1 MLEVCNI
8 NTFYGKAQA
17 LWDVCLGI
25 NEAEIVAMIGANG
38 AGKTTLLNTIS
49 GLLRPASGS
58 VEFLGR
64 RIDGLPSHSIVELGI
79 SHVPEGG
86 RVFPDMTVRE
96 NLEMG
101 AYPLHA
107 WKQKEETLEQVYQ
120 VFPILKEREGQ
131 LARTLSG
138 GERQMLAIGRGLMSR
153 PRLCLFDE
161 PSYGLAPLLVTEI
174 FRIIKGLRDQ
184 GITVL
189 LIEQN
194 VRHTLEIADRAYVL
208 ENGQV
213 CLEGAC
219 DKLLQS
225 DYVRKAYLGL

>member
-1 MLEVCNI
+1 MLEVSNI
-8 NTFYGKAQA
+8 NALYGKAQA

-25 NEAEIVAMIGANG
+25 HEAEIVALVGSNG

-49 GLLRPASGS
+49 GLLRPASGR

-64 RIDGLPSHSIVELGI
+64 RIDGLPPHSVVELGI

-86 RVFPDMTVRE
+86 KVFPEMTVRE

-101 AYPLHA
+101 AYPYNA

-120 VFPILKEREGQ
+120 VFPTLKERGKQ

-138 GERQMLAIGRGLMSR
+138 GERQMLAIGRGLMSK
-153 PRLCLFDE
+153 PRLCLLDE
-161 PSYGLAPLLVTEI
+161 PSYGLAPLLVAEI
-174 FRIIKGLRDQ
+174 FRIIQGLREQ
-184 GITVL
+184 GITIF

-194 VRHTLEIADRAYVL
+194 VRRALEIADRAYVL
-208 ENGQV
+208 ENGRI

-219 DKLLQS
+219 DELLQS
-225 DYVRKAYLGL
+225 DFVRKAYLGL

>member
-8 NTFYGKAQA
+8 NTLYGKAQA

-25 NEAEIVAMIGANG
+25 NEAETVALLGSNG

-49 GLLRPASGS
+49 GLLRPASGR

-64 RIDGLPSHSIVELGI
+64 RIDGLPPHSIVELGI
-79 SHVPEGG
+79 SHVPQGG

-101 AYPLHA
+101 AYPYQA
-107 WKQKEETLEQVYQ
+107 WKQKEETLKQVYQ
-120 VFPILKEREGQ
+120 VFPILKERQRQ

-138 GERQMLAIGRGLMSR
+138 GERQMLAMGRGLMSR
-153 PRLCLFDE
+153 PRLCLVDE
-161 PSYGLAPLLVTEI
+161 PSYGLAPLLVAEI
-174 FRIIKGLRDQ
+174 FHIIQGLRDQ

-208 ENGQV
+208 ENGRV
-213 CLEGAC
+213 CLEGDC
-219 DKLLQS
+219 DRLLQS